1 MLFRS
6 STGSRAAWLKTKG
19 TPPHAHGAKLP
30 LSLRATTTPPTR
42 SVMSAPAMKVYAP
55 WAAASSAASI
65 TSTAEVASIENVAG
79 DSIVVAR
86 R

>member
-1 MLFRS
+1 
-6 STGSRAAWLKTKG
+6 
-19 TPPHAHGAKLP
+19 
-30 LSLRATTTPPTR
+30 
-42 SVMSAPAMKVYAP
+42 MSAPAMKVYAP

-79 DSIVVAR
+79 DSVVVAR